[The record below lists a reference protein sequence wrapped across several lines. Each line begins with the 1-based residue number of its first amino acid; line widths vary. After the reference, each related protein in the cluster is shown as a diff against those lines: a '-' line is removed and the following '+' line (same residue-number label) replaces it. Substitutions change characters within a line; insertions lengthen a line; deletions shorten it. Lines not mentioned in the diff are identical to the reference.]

1 VPDNELIRETKKFT
15 LPRELKIKKAEEF
28 QKLYSEGRSIAG
40 RYLILYFQKRGD
52 GPTRAAFAAGKKL
65 GKAHVRNRLK
75 RLLRETFRLNR
86 YRLRDGYD
94 LILLARKAA
103 VDVKMQDVEK
113 VFLALAN
120 RAKILQNGDDA

>member
-1 VPDNELIRETKKFT
+1 MTGNDSLSKPKEFT
-15 LPRELKIKKAEEF
+15 LLRSLKIKKAEQF
-28 QKLYSEGRSIAG
+28 QKLYSDGRSIAG
-40 RYLILYFQKRGD
+40 RYLILYYQKHED

-103 VDVKMQDVEK
+103 VEVKMQEVEK
-113 VFLALAN
+113 NFLFLV
-120 RAKILQNGDDA
+120 AKAKVLQTGGDN